1 MTKHTRELTQLAG
14 RRPERLNL
22 PRPLPCHELEIPD
35 EVADRI
41 DALFLDL
48 KGIRPGWRATWA
60 NPEIEESA
68 KRQWALTLLE
78 HGLAGHEQ
86 IEAGIARCRRIRGTY
101 VPSPSDFAE
110 LCKPQPEDYGFP
122 SLEAAFALALHA
134 SHPSSNGFCPNPV
147 VLEAVRAVGAHL
159 LFHGVEE
166 VSRARFA
173 QAYSTAVCRIL
184 AGGQP
189 LQIEDRLQI
198 QGPQPTGRCKATG
211 RKALAELRARM
222 GRRPGAAED
231 PRA

>member
-1 MTKHTRELTQLAG
+1 MTKHTSQLTRLAG
-14 RRPERLNL
+14 RRPERLDL
-22 PRPLPCHELEIPD
+22 PRPMPCHELEIPD

-41 DALFLDL
+41 DSLFLDL
-48 KGIRPGWRATWA
+48 KGIRAGWRATWA
-60 NPEIEESA
+60 TAEIEEAA

-78 HGLAGHEQ
+78 HRLAGHEQ
-86 IEAGIARCRRIRGTY
+86 IEGGLARCRQIRGTY
-101 VPSPSDFAE
+101 VPSPSEFVE

-122 SLEAAFALALHA
+122 SLEAAFALALRA
-134 SHPSSNGFCPNPV
+134 AHPSSNGQCPNPV

-159 LFHGVEE
+159 LFHGTEE
-166 VSRARFA
+166 VSRARFG

-189 LQIEDRLQI
+189 LEITQRQI
-198 QGPQPTGRCKATG
+198 QGPKPTGRCKATG

-231 PRA
+231 PPA